1 MSRMVNLKKKW
12 INMNIIKFI
21 KDHFKAIIGLVFV
34 LVFAVTVFLVIPKTP
49 VSIVENP
56 LIEKLQQQYKKDI
69 KELREDVDSY
79 KEQVNSKL
87 YNDSILFVNKTKEIN
102 ELKLQLKNIKIE
114 NEKKHIINSNTT
126 TDEAVLILRNNIKA
140 RTGKK

>member
-1 MSRMVNLKKKW
+1 M
-12 INMNIIKFI
+12 
-21 KDHFKAIIGLVFV
+21 
-34 LVFAVTVFLVIPKTP
+34 
-49 VSIVENP
+49 
-56 LIEKLQQQYKKDI
+56 
-69 KELREDVDSY
+69 REDVDSY

-114 NEKKHIINSNTT
+114 NKKKHIINSNTT

>member
-1 MSRMVNLKKKW
+1 
-12 INMNIIKFI
+12 MNIIKCI
-21 KDHFKAIIGLVFV
+21 KEHFKAIIGLVFV

-49 VSIVENP
+49 VNP

-69 KELREDVDSY
+69 KELREYVDSY

>member
-1 MSRMVNLKKKW
+1 
-12 INMNIIKFI
+12 MNIIKFI

-102 ELKLQLKNIKIE
+102 ELKKVEHEIYTLLGIDMTE
-114 NEKKHIINSNTT
+114 
-126 TDEAVLILRNNIKA
+126 
-140 RTGKK
+140 